1 MDTTTV
7 TGAHAAPR
15 LECDIVMKG
24 GITSGVVYPRAV
36 AELARTYRLRS
47 VGGASAGAI
56 AAAAAAAAELGR
68 DSGGFEALDRMPEAL
83 AAPGPDGR
91 STLSTFFQPSATGA
105 PLFRLLGA
113 TEGRSGAGVYAALL
127 ATLLRGYWARA
138 LVGALPGVVLVV
150 LSLLGS
156 GPALWAGL
164 VGGLVTLVLGVAA
177 AVLLGVKGTLA
188 RVAGDGFGLCSGMPG
203 VDSGG
208 AAALTPWLH
217 DQLQDLAGRGPG
229 DPVLTFGDLDAA
241 GITLRMMTTDLA
253 AGQPVAMPWTSRE
266 YFFSPAAFRGLF
278 PDAVVDW
285 MVGHPPRP
293 EGGPA
298 AVFGTLLLRAH
309 ADRAGLRPWPAPEDV
324 PVVVATRMSLSFP
337 ALISAVPLAAVDY
350 VQPTNRQARSAA
362 DAWRREHPDGTVE
375 QAVAE
380 VPAPTFASVWFTDG
394 GLCANL
400 PVHFFDTPLPKR
412 PTFAFNLGP
421 FPPGREKSP
430 DQGENSYL
438 PTGNAAGLQSAWFTM
453 PTAGAGSW
461 VSFFMRLFSTAREW
475 VDAAQLV
482 LPGYRDRIVTVQHD
496 DSEGG
501 MNLSMPEQV
510 VQDLAERGRLGAVKL
525 TDAFAGKHPGEV
537 PAWGWD
543 NHRWVRF
550 RTAAAG
556 LSGWLAPLLANYR
569 DTTSGGTPYDQ
580 LAGPGAEAELPSY
593 KPGVRAREVLNE
605 HTGALVGLA
614 ESWTGDDALTSGA
627 PRPSPRLRLV
637 PDDGTAAG
645 LEDGA
650 DREDVA
656 GQQDDGRA

>member
-1 MDTTTV
+1 MDTTP
-7 TGAHAAPR
+7 TGAHAAPT

-68 DSGGFEALDRMPEAL
+68 AQGGFERLDRMPETL

-91 STLSTFFQPSATGA
+91 STLATFFQPTRTGA

-113 TEGRSGAGVYAALL
+113 TDGRSGTGVYAALL
-127 ATLLRGYWARA
+127 ATLLRGYWLRA

-164 VGGLVTLVLGVAA
+164 VGGLLTLVLGVAV
-177 AVLLGVKGTLA
+177 AVLLGVRTTLA

-203 VDSGG
+203 VDSGD

-217 DQLQDLAGRGPG
+217 DQLQDLAGRAPG
-229 DPVLTFGDLDAA
+229 DPPLTFGDLGAA
-241 GITLRMMTTDLA
+241 GITLRMMTTNLA
-253 AGQPVAMPWTSRE
+253 SGQPMAMPWTSRE
-266 YFFSPAAFRGLF
+266 YFFSPSQLRGLF
-278 PDAVVDW
+278 PDEVVDW
-285 MVGHPPRP
+285 MVGHPPP
-293 EGGPA
+293 VEGGA
-298 AVFGTLLLRAH
+298 AAQFGTRLSRAQ
-309 ADRAGLRPWPAPEDV
+309 ADRVGLRPWPAPDDL

-337 ALISAVPLAAVDY
+337 ALIAAVRLAAVDY
-350 VQPTNRQARSAA
+350 VQPANRQAKDAA
-362 DAWRREHPDGTVE
+362 AAWHRDHPDGTVDE
-375 QAVAE
+375 AVAV
-380 VPAPTFASVWFTDG
+380 VPAPTFADVWFTDG

-400 PVHFFDTPLPKR
+400 PVHFFDTPLPRR

-421 FPPGREKSP
+421 FPPGREKSA

-438 PTGNAAGLQSAWFTM
+438 PTGNAAGLQTAWFTM
-453 PTAGAGSW
+453 PTEGVGSW
-461 VSFFMRLFSTAREW
+461 ASFFMRLFGTAREW

-510 VQDLAERGRLGAVKL
+510 VRDLAERGRLGAVKL
-525 TDAFAGKHPGEV
+525 TDAFAGERPGEV
-537 PAWGWD
+537 PAAGWD
-543 NHRWVRF
+543 NHRWIRF
-550 RTAAAG
+550 RTATAG
-556 LSGWLAPLLANYR
+556 LSGWLAPFLQNYR
-569 DTTSGGTPYDQ
+569 ETTSGGTPYPD
-580 LAGPGAEAELPSY
+580 LAGPDAEAELPSY
-593 KPGVRAREVLNE
+593 RPTARDRAVINE
-605 HTGALVGLA
+605 RTGRLVALA
-614 ESWTGDDALTSGA
+614 EAWGGDEALTSTA
-627 PRPSPRLRLV
+627 PRPRPRLRLV

-645 LEDGA
+645 LEEGTSTSL
-650 DREDVA
+650 RKS
-656 GQQDDGRA
+656 